1 VVEVAVFGSKVS
13 TSELSLSSELH
24 VLESERRNGCPF
36 KSEGLLKPSNR
47 TPWERDGE
55 SEGLQ
60 QIGAVQRISGL
71 RALLVLRGEL
81 GFEPNSLWKESPSFG
96 LFKPLAELGEEG
108 KKGAD

>member
-1 VVEVAVFGSKVS
+1 MVKWCKMV
-13 TSELSLSSELH
+13 T
-24 VLESERRNGCPF
+24 
-36 KSEGLLKPSNR
+36 
-47 TPWERDGE
+47 WERDGE